1 MWMFSDE
8 VCGGPVGSSQKIE
21 LKWNVRATWV
31 LGLSLALA
39 LPVCGQD
46 RMPKIPRE
54 KLTPAQQKAIDQRRA
69 DQQARSEACRDPK
82 MDPAKCTAEY
92 FDIHGPMVPLLRSPD
107 VMVAVNS
114 MGNYLEFKT
123 ALPPK
128 IRELVILLAARE
140 WTQQYVWNSHFKS
153 ALNRGLEPEIIK
165 AVSDG
170 RRPNGMSDQE
180 DAAYEFYYELHK
192 NRSVSD
198 ATYARALANFG
209 EQGIIDMISTDGF
222 YSLLSMVMNVSR
234 TPLPKSA
241 SAPPLVALPN

>member
-1 MWMFSDE
+1 MGCWR
-8 VCGGPVGSSQKIE
+8 IE
-21 LKWNVRATWV
+21 LHKKNRRGSWRF
-31 LGLSLALA
+31 GLILALA
-39 LPVCGQD
+39 LPAAGQD
-46 RMPKIPRE
+46 RMPKIPME
-54 KLTPAQQKAIDQRRA
+54 KLTPAQQTAIEQRRT

-82 MDPAKCTAEY
+82 TDPAKCTAEY
-92 FDIHGPMVPLLRSPD
+92 YDIHGPMVALLRSPN

-128 IRELVILLAARE
+128 IRELVILLVARE
-140 WTQQYVWNSHFKS
+140 WTQQYVWNSHYKS
-153 ALNRGLEPEIIK
+153 ATNQSLSPEIVK
-165 AVSDG
+165 AVGDG
-170 RRPNGMSDQE
+170 RRPRGMSDQE
-180 DAAYEFYYELHK
+180 ESAFEFCDELHK

-222 YSLLSMVMNVSR
+222 YSLLSMVMNVAR

-241 SAPPLVALPN
+241 SSPLLMTLPD

>member
-1 MWMFSDE
+1 
-8 VCGGPVGSSQKIE
+8 VGASRRIE
-21 LKWNVRATWV
+21 PPKCHVSGV
-31 LGLSLALA
+31 FILGLLLSLALPA
-39 LPVCGQD
+39 GAQD
-46 RMPKIPRE
+46 RMPKIPPE
-54 KLTPAQQKAIDQRRA
+54 KLTPSQEKAIEQRRA

-92 FDIHGPMVPLLRSPD
+92 YEIHGPMVPLLRSPD
-107 VMVAVNS
+107 VMVAINY

-153 ALNRGLEPEIIK
+153 AMNQGLKPEIIK
-165 AVSDG
+165 AVADG
-170 RRPNGMSDQE
+170 RRPDAMSEQE
-180 DAAYEFYYELHK
+180 DVAYEFYYELHK
-192 NRSVSD
+192 NHSVSD
-198 ATYARALANFG
+198 ATYARALASFG

-241 SAPPLVALPN
+241 SAPPLATLPD